1 MPRSLSPSVASKTSF
16 FVLSCESCN
25 APPRYRQAVR
35 ICGQR
40 INLIRRSEIPRL
52 EVQAQKPID
61 AYVLPRRRR
70 VRFYIQ
76 QQLRLLRGEKLQI
89 TSERCC
95 CWRCSRHRTIRRN
108 CHSRVATIECWPNSY
123 AALLMDSASS
133 KQPARRYWTLLIEI
147 VL

>member
-1 MPRSLSPSVASKTSF
+1 MARSHSPSVASKASLF
-16 FVLSCESCN
+16 FVLSCN
-25 APPRYRQAVR
+25 TPPRYRQAVR

-76 QQLRLLRGEKLQI
+76 QRLRLLRGETLQI

-95 CWRCSRHRTIRRN
+95 CWRCSRHRTARRN
-108 CHSRVATIECWPNSY
+108 CDSPVATIECWPHSC
-123 AALLMDSASS
+123 AAPLMDSASS
-133 KQPARRYWTLLIEI
+133 KQPAGRHETLLMEA